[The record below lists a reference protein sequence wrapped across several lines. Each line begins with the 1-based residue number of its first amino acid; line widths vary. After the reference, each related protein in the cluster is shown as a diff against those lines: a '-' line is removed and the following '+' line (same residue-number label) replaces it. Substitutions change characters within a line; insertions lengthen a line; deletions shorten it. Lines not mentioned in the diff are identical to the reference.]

1 MKKICLDLQ
10 PLLSIKT
17 GVGYYT
23 ENLTENL
30 IKRKKNDYIGVIYT
44 LLEKNKKIEL
54 KKIDYKN
61 FRVLPH
67 FYRKLA
73 LFWKYVPLSIEF
85 LIKENFDIYHS
96 FDLRLPHKIKGK
108 SIMTIYDL
116 IPYLY
121 PEISH
126 NINKKSFYNYV
137 KSNAERA
144 DIIIT
149 VSEYSKKEII
159 KILNIS
165 TEKIKIIPPGVDI
178 LKYSNNKSVQEI
190 ENIINKYRLPSKF
203 ILYLGALE
211 AKKNISNIIL
221 GFDKYKEEKVDSD
234 IKLVIAG
241 KKGWKYEE
249 IFETYELSK
258 YKKDIIFT
266 DYVAEKDKVTLYK
279 MAKLFIFP
287 SLYEGFGM
295 PVLEA
300 MASGTPVITSNNSS
314 LPEVVGEA
322 GILVNPD
329 SVEEISEAIAKILDG
344 EEDYINNLITKGKE
358 QAKKFTWE
366 NSTKLLEDI
375 YEMM

>member
-10 PLLSIKT
+10 PLLSVKT
-17 GVGYYT
+17 GIGYYA
-23 ENLTENL
+23 ENLVENL
-30 IKRKKNDYIGVIYT
+30 IKREKNNYTGEIYT
-44 LLEKNKKIEL
+44 LLEKNKKIEI
-54 KKIDYKN
+54 KGINYKN
-61 FRVLPH
+61 HSFLPH
-67 FYRKLA
+67 FYRKLIF
-73 LFWKYVPLSIEF
+73 FWKYVPFSINF

-116 IPYLY
+116 IPFLF
-121 PEISH
+121 PGLCK
-126 NINKKSFYNYV
+126 NINSKYFYNYM

-149 VSEYSKKEII
+149 ISEYSKKEII
-159 KILNIS
+159 KLLKIS
-165 TEKIKIIPPGVDI
+165 EEKIKIVPAGIDI
-178 LKYSNNKSVQEI
+178 LKYSKNNSMHEI
-190 ENIINKYRLPSKF
+190 KNIIDKYKLPSKF

-211 AKKNISNIIL
+211 PRKNIPNIIL
-221 GFDKYKEEKVDSD
+221 GFSKYKEERVDSD

-241 KKGWKYEE
+241 KKAWQYEN
-249 IFETYELSK
+249 IFKTYELSK

-266 DYVAEKDKVTLYK
+266 DYIDEKDKVILYK

-322 GILVNPD
+322 GILVNPN
-329 SVEEISEAIAKILDG
+329 SIIEISRAIAKILDG
-344 EEDYINNLITKGKE
+344 EEDYINDLIAKGKE

>member
-10 PLLSIKT
+10 PLLSVKT
-17 GVGYYT
+17 GIGYYA
-23 ENLTENL
+23 ENLVENL
-30 IKRKKNDYIGVIYT
+30 IKREKNNYIGEIYT

-54 KKIDYKN
+54 KGINYKN
-61 FRVLPH
+61 HPFLPH
-67 FYRKLA
+67 FYRKLNF
-73 LFWKYVPLSIEF
+73 FWKYLPFSINF

-108 SIMTIYDL
+108 SIMTIHDL
-116 IPYLY
+116 IPFLFPDFY
-121 PEISH
+121 
-126 NINKKSFYNYV
+126 INMDKKSVYNYI

-144 DIIIT
+144 DIIVT
-149 VSEYSKKEII
+149 SSEYSKKEIV
-159 KILNIS
+159 KLLNIS
-165 TEKIKIIPPGVDI
+165 EEKIKIVPAGIE
-178 LKYSNNKSVQEI
+178 LLRYSKNNSIQEI
-190 ENIINKYRLPSKF
+190 ENITNKYKLPSKF

-211 AKKNISNIIL
+211 PRKNISNIIL
-221 GFDKYKEEKVDSD
+221 GFSKYKEEKVNSD

-241 KKGWKYEE
+241 KKAWKYEK

-266 DYVAEKDKVTLYK
+266 DYIDEKDKVILYK

-322 GILVNPD
+322 GILVN
-329 SVEEISEAIAKILDG
+329 SNSIIEISEAIGKILDG
-344 EEDYINNLITKGKE
+344 EEDYVNDLIFKGKE
-358 QAKKFTWE
+358 RAKNFTWE
-366 NSTKLLEDI
+366 KSTKLLEDI

>member
-10 PLLSIKT
+10 PLLSVKT
-17 GVGYYT
+17 GIGYYT
-23 ENLTENL
+23 ENLIKNL
-30 IKRKKNDYIGVIYT
+30 TRREKNNYMGVIYT
-44 LLEKNKKIEL
+44 LLEKNKKIKLEE
-54 KKIDYKN
+54 INYKRHL
-61 FRVLPH
+61 FLPH
-67 FYRKLA
+67 FYRKLDF
-73 LFWKYVPLSIEF
+73 FWKYIPFSINF

-116 IPYLY
+116 IPFLFPELY
-121 PEISH
+121 K
-126 NINKKSFYNYV
+126 NIDSEYFYNYV

-144 DIIIT
+144 DLIIT
-149 VSEYSKKEII
+149 VSEYSKKEIAEL
-159 KILNIS
+159 LNIS
-165 TEKIKIIPPGVDI
+165 EEKIKIVPAGIE
-178 LKYSNNKSVQEI
+178 LLRYSKNNSVQEI
-190 ENIINKYRLPSKF
+190 ENITAKYKLPSKF

-211 AKKNISNIIL
+211 PRKNIPNIIL
-221 GFDKYKEEKVDSD
+221 GFNKYKEKKVDSD

-241 KKGWKYEE
+241 KKAWQYEK
-249 IFETYELSK
+249 IFETYKLSK

-266 DYVAEKDKVTLYK
+266 DYVDEKDKIILYK

-287 SLYEGFGM
+287 SFYEGFGM

>member
-10 PLLSIKT
+10 PLLSVKT
-17 GVGYYT
+17 GIGYYA
-23 ENLTENL
+23 ENL
-30 IKRKKNDYIGVIYT
+30 IKNLIKREKNNYKGEIYT

-54 KKIDYKN
+54 EGIKWSN
-61 FRVLPH
+61 HQLLPH
-67 FYRKLA
+67 FYRRLDF
-73 LFWKYVPLSIEF
+73 FWKCIPFSINF
-85 LIKENFDIYHS
+85 LIKDNFDIYHS
-96 FDLRLPHKIKGK
+96 FDLRLPYKIRGK
-108 SIMTIYDL
+108 SILTIHDL
-116 IPYLY
+116 IPFLF
-121 PEISH
+121 PEFYI
-126 NINKKSFYNYV
+126 NMNKKSVYNYI

-144 DIIIT
+144 DIIVT
-149 VSEYSKKEII
+149 SSEYSKKEIV
-159 KILNIS
+159 KLLNIS
-165 TEKIKIIPPGVDI
+165 EEKIKIVPAGIE
-178 LKYSNNKSVQEI
+178 LLRYSKNNSVQEI
-190 ENIINKYRLPSKF
+190 ENITAKYKLPPKF

-211 AKKNISNIIL
+211 PRKNIPNIIL
-221 GFDKYKEEKVDSD
+221 GFSKYKEEKVDSD

-241 KKGWKYEE
+241 KKAWKYEK
-249 IFETYELSK
+249 IFETYELSE

-266 DYVAEKDKVTLYK
+266 DYVDEKDKIILYK

-344 EEDYINNLITKGKE
+344 EEDYVNDLIFKGKE
-358 QAKKFTWE
+358 RAKNFTWE
-366 NSTKLLEDI
+366 KSTKLLEDI

>member
-10 PLLSIKT
+10 PLLSVKT
-17 GVGYYT
+17 GIGYYA
-23 ENLTENL
+23 ENLVENL
-30 IKRKKNDYIGVIYT
+30 IKREKNNYTGEIYT
-44 LLEKNKKIEL
+44 LIEKNKKIEI
-54 KKIDYKN
+54 KGINYKN
-61 FRVLPH
+61 HSFLPH
-67 FYRKLA
+67 FYRKLIF
-73 LFWKYVPLSIEF
+73 FWKYVPFSINF

-116 IPYLY
+116 IPFLF
-121 PEISH
+121 PGLCK
-126 NINKKSFYNYV
+126 NINSKYFYNYM

-149 VSEYSKKEII
+149 ISEYSKKEII
-159 KILNIS
+159 KLLKIS
-165 TEKIKIIPPGVDI
+165 EEKIKIVPAGIDI
-178 LKYSNNKSVQEI
+178 LKYSKNNSMHEI
-190 ENIINKYRLPSKF
+190 KNIIDKYKLPSKF

-211 AKKNISNIIL
+211 PRKNIPNIIL
-221 GFDKYKEEKVDSD
+221 GFSKYKEERVDSD

-241 KKGWKYEE
+241 KKAWQYEN
-249 IFETYELSK
+249 IFKTYELSK

-266 DYVAEKDKVTLYK
+266 DYIDEKDKVILYK

-322 GILVNPD
+322 GILVNPN
-329 SVEEISEAIAKILDG
+329 SIIEISRAIAKILDG
-344 EEDYINNLITKGKE
+344 EEDYINDLIAKGKE

>member
-10 PLLSIKT
+10 PLLSVKT
-17 GVGYYT
+17 GIAYYT
-23 ENLTENL
+23 ENLVENL
-30 IKRKKNDYIGVIYT
+30 VENRKNDYIGTIYT
-44 LLEKNKKIEL
+44 LLEKNKKIEI
-54 KKIDYKN
+54 KGINYKN
-61 FRVLPH
+61 HPFLPH
-67 FYRKLA
+67 FYRKLNF
-73 LFWKYVPLSIEF
+73 FWKYLPFSINF

-116 IPYLY
+116 IPFLF
-121 PEISH
+121 PELCK
-126 NINKKSFYNYV
+126 NINSKYFYNYM

-149 VSEYSKKEII
+149 ISEYSKKEIVKLL
-159 KILNIS
+159 KIS
-165 TEKIKIIPPGVDI
+165 EEKIKIVPAGIDI
-178 LKYSNNKSVQEI
+178 LKYSKNNSMHEI
-190 ENIINKYRLPSKF
+190 KNIIDKYKLPSKF

-211 AKKNISNIIL
+211 PRKNIPNIIL
-221 GFDKYKEEKVDSD
+221 GFNKYKEKKVDSD

-241 KKGWKYEE
+241 KKAWQYEK
-249 IFETYELSK
+249 IFETYKLSK

-266 DYVAEKDKVTLYK
+266 DYVDEKDKIILYK
-279 MAKLFIFP
+279 IAKLFIFP

-329 SVEEISEAIAKILDG
+329 SVLEISEAIAKILDG
-344 EEDYINNLITKGKE
+344 GEDYVNDLIFKGKE
-358 QAKKFTWE
+358 RAKKFTWE